1 MNNINTRGKLG
12 LDPGVV
18 NACRVAAQAIADQVA
33 ERIAG
38 QTTVSV
44 ERSVTRMLGVDGA
57 NDLEVPL
64 PNVLVDHVHA
74 RGGLGRG
81 IAYWLGSAMVQ
92 TGRTPQQIAQAVD
105 AGELELCGAAARV
118 EGEAAAGGTTAGGA
132 TAGEAAAGEA
142 AAGEAVEDGAIRER
156 VNELCAANL
165 REIRGRFEERR
176 AMRERL
182 GDAATPLRYV
192 LTATGDVY
200 EDVVHAKA
208 VAEAGGDIVAVI
220 RSTAQSLLDYVPYG
234 PTTEGYGGTFAT
246 QANFRIMREAMDAW
260 SDQHG
265 RYVRLSSFCSGLCMS
280 EIAVMGAWEGF
291 DNMVND
297 ALYGILYRDI
307 NVVRGLIDQRVS
319 RMVNGYFGVV
329 INTGEDNY
337 LRTADALEAAPSV
350 TASQFINH
358 ELARASGVPDA
369 QIALGD
375 AFEIDVPVTN
385 GLLYEWAQA
394 QLTRELFPE
403 CPVKYMPP
411 TRHMDGNLFRTHAA
425 DALFNL
431 VTVATGQGIQTIG
444 VPTEGIFTPHIHDR
458 VLGLQNVAYVFN
470 AARDLGD
477 EIEFKRGGI
486 IQTHAQ
492 QVLAGARELLERIAE
507 IGLFEA
513 IAQATFGETS
523 RREDEGRGIEGIV
536 ATAPGEDGGY
546 FNPLVELMH
555 EGAYA

>member
-1 MNNINTRGKLG
+1 VSREPAHASDGAHGKLD

-18 NACRVAAQAIADQVA
+18 AACRQAARQISDDVL
-33 ERIAG
+33 ERIDG
-38 QTTVSV
+38 RTTVSV
-44 ERSVTRMLGVDGA
+44 ERSVTRLLGVDGA
-57 NDLEVPL
+57 NALDVPL
-64 PNVLVDHVHA
+64 PNVLVDHVHDG
-74 RGGLGRG
+74 GGLGRG
-81 IAYWLGSAMVQ
+81 IAYWLGAAMLA
-92 TGRTPQQIAQAVD
+92 TERSPQQIADAVS
-105 AGELELCGAAARV
+105 AGELDLLALKHVDEQ
-118 EGEAAAGGTTAGGA
+118 
-132 TAGEAAAGEA
+132 
-142 AAGEAVEDGAIRER
+142 AIRER
-156 VNELCAANL
+156 VIGETGQRLK
-165 REIRGRFEERR
+165 EINARFDERR

-182 GDAATPLRYV
+182 GQAPAPLRYV

-208 VAEAGGDIVAVI
+208 VAQAGGDIVAVI

-246 QANFRIMREAMDAW
+246 QANFKIMREAMDEW
-260 SDQHG
+260 SEQHG

-280 EIAVMGAWEGF
+280 EIAAMGAWEGF

-307 NVVRGLIDQRVS
+307 NIVRGLIDQRIS

-350 TASQFINH
+350 TASQFINY

-375 AFEIDVPVTN
+375 AFEIDVPVRN

-394 QLTRELFPE
+394 QLTRELFPG

-425 DALFNL
+425 DTLFNL
-431 VTVATGQGIQTIG
+431 VTIATGQGIQTIG

-458 VLGLQNVAYVFN
+458 VLGLQNVDYVFN
-470 AARDLGD
+470 AAHDLGD

-486 IQTHAQ
+486 VQTHAQ
-492 QVLAGARELLERIAE
+492 QVLAGAHRLLERIADW
-507 IGLFEA
+507 GLFKA
-513 IAQATFGETS
+513 IEDATFGDVS
-523 RREDEGRGIEGIV
+523 RSQDEGRGIEGIV
-536 ATAPGEDGGY
+536 EVDEGY
-546 FNPLVELMH
+546 FNPLTELMSATDRSEIGQRPGRRDRAVADRSPKASH
-555 EGAYA
+555 V

>member
-1 MNNINTRGKLG
+1 M
-12 LDPGVV
+12 
-18 NACRVAAQAIADQVA
+18 
-33 ERIAG
+33 
-38 QTTVSV
+38 
-44 ERSVTRMLGVDGA
+44 DGA
-57 NDLEVPL
+57 NDLEAPL
-64 PNVLVDHVHA
+64 PNVLVDHVHDG
-74 RGGLGRG
+74 GGLGRG
-81 IAYWLGSAMVQ
+81 VAYWLGNAMLQ
-92 TGRTPQQIAQAVD
+92 TAARRSRFPRRVS
-105 AGELELCGAAARV
+105 AGELDLFGLERAEEGAV
-118 EGEAAAGGTTAGGA
+118 
-132 TAGEAAAGEA
+132 
-142 AAGEAVEDGAIRER
+142 RER
-156 VNELCAANL
+156 VTAECAARL
-165 REIRGRFEERR
+165 REISARFEARR

-182 GDAATPLRYV
+182 ELDRTGDPLRYV

-246 QANFRIMREAMDAW
+246 QANFRIMREALDEW
-260 SDQHG
+260 SEEHG

-307 NVVRGLIDQRVS
+307 NIVRGLIDQRVS
-319 RMVNGYFGVV
+319 RMINGHFGVV

-358 ELARASGVPDA
+358 QLARASGVPDA

-375 AFEIDVPVTN
+375 AFEIDVPVKN

-394 QLTRELFPE
+394 QLTRELFPD

-425 DALFNL
+425 DSLFNL
-431 VTVATGQGIQTIG
+431 VTIATGQGIQTIG

-458 VLGLQNVAYVFN
+458 VLGLQNVDYVFN
-470 AARDLGD
+470 AAHDLGE

-486 IQTHAQ
+486 IQTRAQ
-492 QVLAGARELLERIAE
+492 EVLAGAHELLERIAQT
-507 IGLFEA
+507 GLFQA
-513 IAQATFGETS
+513 IEDATFGDVS
-523 RREDEGRGIEGIV
+523 RKLDEGRGIEGIV
-536 ATAPGEDGGY
+536 EIEEGY
-546 FNPLVELMH
+546 FNPVVELMRRHAEATMH
-555 EGAYA
+555 EL

>member
-1 MNNINTRGKLG
+1 MSGKLD

-18 NACRVAAQAIADQVA
+18 ASCRQAAGQISEQVV
-33 ERIAG
+33 EQIAG
-38 QTTVSV
+38 RTTMSV
-44 ERSVTRMLGVDGA
+44 ERSVTRLLGVDGA
-57 NDLEVPL
+57 NALEAPL
-64 PNVLVDHVHA
+64 PNVLVDHVHDH
-74 RGGLGRG
+74 GGLGRG
-81 IAYWLGSAMVQ
+81 VALWLGNAMLQ
-92 TGRTPQQIAQAVD
+92 TGRSPQQIAEAVD
-105 AGELELCGAAARV
+105 DGELDVCALELADERAIHERVTEECAARL
-118 EGEAAAGGTTAGGA
+118 A
-132 TAGEAAAGEA
+132 
-142 AAGEAVEDGAIRER
+142 
-156 VNELCAANL
+156 
-165 REIRGRFEERR
+165 EIARRFDERR

-182 GDAATPLRYV
+182 GEHPAPLRYV

-246 QANFRIMREAMDAW
+246 QANFRIMREAMDEW
-260 SDQHG
+260 SEQHG

-280 EIAVMGAWEGF
+280 EIAAMGAWEGF

-307 NVVRGLIDQRVS
+307 NIMRGLIDQRVS
-319 RMVNGYFGVV
+319 RMINGYFGVV

-358 ELARASGVPDA
+358 QLARESGVPDS

-375 AFEIDVPVTN
+375 AFEIDVPVRN

-394 QLTRELFPE
+394 QLTRELFPD

-425 DALFNL
+425 DSLFNL
-431 VTVATGQGIQTIG
+431 VTIATGQGIQTIG

-458 VLGLQNVAYVFN
+458 VLGLQNVDYVFN
-470 AARDLGD
+470 AAADLGE

-492 QVLAGARELLERIAE
+492 RVLADAHELLERIAE
-507 IGLFEA
+507 TGLFKA
-513 IAQATFGETS
+513 IEDATFGDVS
-523 RREDEGRGIEGIV
+523 RRVDGGRGIEGIV
-536 ATAPGEDGGY
+536 ETEAGY
-546 FNPLVELMH
+546 FNPVVELMRNRVVADGPAATGPAPLAD
-555 EGAYA
+555 EASYA

>member
-1 MNNINTRGKLG
+1 MSSAAGGGSAGSKLG

-18 NACRVAAQAIADQVA
+18 SACRAAARQIADGVA

-38 QTTVSV
+38 HTTVSV
-44 ERSVTRMLGVDGA
+44 ERSVARLLGVDGA
-57 NDLEVPL
+57 NELEAPL

-74 RGGLGRG
+74 GGGLGRG
-81 IAYWLGSAMVQ
+81 VAHWLGNAMLQ
-92 TGRTPQQIAQAVD
+92 TGRTPQQIAEAVD
-105 AGELELCGAAARV
+105 AGELDLCALPTGEDAALPAAAQ
-118 EGEAAAGGTTAGGA
+118 
-132 TAGEAAAGEA
+132 
-142 AAGEAVEDGAIRER
+142 AIRER
-156 VNELCAANL
+156 VTEECATAL
-165 REIRGRFEERR
+165 REISHRFDERR

-182 GDAATPLRYV
+182 GEALPSAAQAATPLRYV

-208 VAEAGGDIVAVI
+208 VAQAGGDIVAVI

-246 QANFRIMREAMDAW
+246 QANFRIMREAMDEW
-260 SDQHG
+260 SERHG

-307 NVVRGLIDQRVS
+307 NIVRGLIDQRVS
-319 RMVNGYFGVV
+319 RMINGHFGVV

-350 TASQFINH
+350 TASQFVNY
-358 ELARASGVPDA
+358 ELAHASGVPDA

-394 QLTRELFPE
+394 QLTRELFPD

-425 DALFNL
+425 DTLFNL
-431 VTVATGQGIQTIG
+431 VTVATHQGIQTIG

-458 VLGLQNVAYVFN
+458 VLGLQNVDYVFN

-477 EIEFKRGGI
+477 EIEFRRGGI
-486 IQTHAQ
+486 VQTRAQ
-492 QVLAGARELLERIAE
+492 DVLAGARELLERIADE
-507 IGLFEA
+507 GLFAA
-513 IAQATFGETS
+513 IARASFGDVG
-523 RREDEGRGIEGIV
+523 RREDEGRGIDGIV
-536 ATAPGEDGGY
+536 ATGEGY
-546 FNPLVELMH
+546 LNPVVELMRSPGRAGDPVGTGH
-555 EGAYA
+555 A

>member
-1 MNNINTRGKLG
+1 MSSEARSKLD

-18 NACRVAAQAIADQVA
+18 NACRQAAHHIAEQATEQ
-33 ERIAG
+33 IAG
-38 QTTVSV
+38 MTTVSV
-44 ERSVTRMLGVDGA
+44 ERSVTRLLGIDGA
-57 NDLEVPL
+57 DEHEVPL
-64 PNVLVDHVHA
+64 PNVVVDHVHA
-74 RGGLGRG
+74 AGGLPRG
-81 IAYWLGSAMVQ
+81 VAFWLANAIIQ
-92 TGRTPQQIAQAVD
+92 TGRSPQQIAEAVAAEELD
-105 AGELELCGAAARV
+105 LCGLELAD
-118 EGEAAAGGTTAGGA
+118 EHQ
-132 TAGEAAAGEA
+132 
-142 AAGEAVEDGAIRER
+142 IRER
-156 VNELCAANL
+156 AREECAARL
-165 REIRGRFEERR
+165 AHISERFAERR
-176 AMRERL
+176 AWREQL
-182 GDAATPLRYV
+182 GEAPTPLRYV

-200 EDVVHAKA
+200 EDVVHARA

-246 QANFRIMREAMDAW
+246 QANFRIMREAMDEW
-260 SDQHG
+260 SREHG

-280 EIAVMGAWEGF
+280 EIAAMGAWEGF

-307 NVVRGLIDQRVS
+307 NIVRGLLDQRVS
-319 RMVNGYFGVV
+319 RMINGYFGVV

-337 LRTADALEAAPSV
+337 LRTADAIDAAPSV

-358 ELARASGVPDA
+358 QLARESGVPDA

-394 QLTRELFPE
+394 QLTRELFPD

-425 DALFNL
+425 DSLFNL

-458 VLGLQNVAYVFN
+458 VLGLQNVDYVFN
-470 AARDLGD
+470 AARDLGE
-477 EIEFKRGGI
+477 EIEFRRGGI
-486 IQTHAQ
+486 IQTRAQ
-492 QVLAGARELLERIAE
+492 EVLAGAQALLERIADT
-507 IGLFEA
+507 GLIEA
-513 IAQATFGETS
+513 IAQATFGDVS
-523 RREDEGRGIEGIV
+523 RQRDEGRGIEGIV
-536 ATAPGEDGGY
+536 SVGEGY
-546 FNPLVELMH
+546 LNPLVDLMR
-555 EGAYA
+555 EASYA